1 MKLHLDRCQPCRPQ
15 RGFTIIELMV
25 TVVIV
30 AILAA
35 IAVPSFN
42 NLILSTRIKN
52 GASDIYGALI
62 LARSEAIKRGCNV
75 TITPT
80 SSSWVNGWQVAVVAD
95 CPLGTAVI
103 PLRNQDALTKL
114 KVDCPS
120 GTTCADT
127 ITYRRDGR
135 LSGTTTVSIAVDE
148 ASPPT
153 PRRVPL
159 RCVTVSVSGQ
169 VNVLADNN
177 LDGSCAN
184 G

>member
-1 MKLHLDRCQPCRPQ
+1 MKLPRARWQPCRPQ
-15 RGFTIIELMV
+15 RGFTIIELMI
-25 TVVIV
+25 TAEIV

-35 IAVPSFN
+35 IGVPSFN

-62 LARSEAIKRGCNV
+62 LARSEAIKRGANV

-80 SSSWVNGWQVAVVAD
+80 SSSWINGWQVAV
-95 CPLGTAVI
+95 GTTV
-103 PLRNQDALTKL
+103 LRNQDALSKL
-114 KVDCPS
+114 KIDCPS
-120 GTTCADT
+120 GTTCDQT

-135 LSGTTTVSIAVDE
+135 LSGTTTISIVVDE
-148 ASPPT
+148 ETPPT
-153 PRRVPL
+153 PRRVPN
-159 RCVTVSVSGQ
+159 RCVTISVSGQ

-177 LDGSCAN
+177 LDGNCLN